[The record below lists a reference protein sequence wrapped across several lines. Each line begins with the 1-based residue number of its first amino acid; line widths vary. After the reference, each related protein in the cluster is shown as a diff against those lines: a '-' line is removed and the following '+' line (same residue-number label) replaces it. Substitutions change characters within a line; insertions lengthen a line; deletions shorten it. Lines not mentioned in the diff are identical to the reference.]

1 MFQSHQTP
9 KQTYKQQ
16 PQKIYQQV
24 HQKTLPCKSLSPTQ
38 FCNQKKGMI
47 ELDEQNPS
55 TPQKLNLSKGL
66 KVLNVPSQGN
76 ENSFRG
82 SNQKN
87 LLVSDS
93 PLMSNNKENGAS
105 SRRLNTDSAQMDLNS
120 QVVLQENRKLNEMIQ
135 RLFKEKQE
143 LVTIID
149 KQKNAQCI
157 LSSQG
162 GDNLNLNNLKERIE
176 RLEGVIDLQSEEI
189 LQWKQK
195 YKQACEQDERA
206 YAIEQMESQIM
217 KVVEENERLNN
228 LGNDKD
234 KQIEDL
240 SNEIIAL
247 QKRQFEQEQKMKDQS
262 NLIIA
267 YEEDT
272 KELKRQYKQKLNLIE
287 KLEYQQQQYLQQIH
301 QLQQLQNYSEITS
314 HSSFHE
320 NRDQSQIVLEQ
331 IQFLEQTL
339 SELSTQYTS
348 QTLENQRLLRQ
359 NNNLK
364 EELILQQKALDEIR
378 NCSRG
383 AVNPKFQD
391 ATRCLKLM
399 REKIGKSQQK

>member
-1 MFQSHQTP
+1 MFHSYQTP

-16 PQKIYQQV
+16 PQKLYQQF
-24 HQKTLPCKSLSPTQ
+24 HQKPLPCKSVSPTQ
-38 FCNQKKGMI
+38 YGQQQIGI
-47 ELDEQNPS
+47 VEQDDQIPS
-55 TPQKLNLSKGL
+55 TPQKINLSKGVKL
-66 KVLNVPSQGN
+66 LNVPSQGN

-82 SNQKN
+82 SSQKT

-93 PLMSNNKENGAS
+93 PLMANNKENGAS
-105 SRRLNTDSAQMDLNS
+105 SRRLYTDCTSMDLNS
-120 QVVLQENRKLNEMIQ
+120 QVVIQENRKLNEMIQ
-135 RLFKEKQE
+135 RLFKEKQD

-149 KQKNAQCI
+149 KQKNSQCI
-157 LSSQG
+157 LISQG

-195 YKQACEQDERA
+195 YKQACESDERA

-240 SNEIIAL
+240 SNELVAL

-287 KLEYQQQQYLQQIH
+287 KLEQQQQQQLQQIH
-301 QLQQLQNYSEITS
+301 QLQQIQNYSEISS

-320 NRDQSQIVLEQ
+320 NKDHSQIILEQ

-348 QTLENQRLLRQ
+348 SNLENSRLLKQ

-391 ATRCLKLM
+391 ANRSLKLI
-399 REKIGKSQQK
+399 REKIAKPQQK

>member
-1 MFQSHQTP
+1 MFHSYQTP
-9 KQTYKQQ
+9 KQTFKQQ
-16 PQKIYQQV
+16 PQKIYQQI

-38 FCNQKKGMI
+38 FGQQQMAII
-47 ELDEQNPS
+47 EKDDQIPS
-55 TPQKLNLSKGL
+55 TPQKINLYKEVKLLNM
-66 KVLNVPSQGN
+66 PSQGN

-82 SNQKN
+82 SSQKT

-93 PLMSNNKENGAS
+93 PLVQNNKENGSS
-105 SRRLNTDSAQMDLNS
+105 SRRLYTDSTSMDLNS
-120 QVVLQENRKLNEMIQ
+120 QAVLQENRKLNEMIQ
-135 RLFKEKQE
+135 RLFKEKQD

-149 KQKNAQCI
+149 KQKNTQYNI
-157 LSSQG
+157 SNQG

-234 KQIEDL
+234 KQIQDL
-240 SNEIIAL
+240 SNELITMQKKL
-247 QKRQFEQEQKMKDQS
+247 QEQEQKMKDQS

-287 KLEYQQQQYLQQIH
+287 KLEQQQQQQLQQIH
-301 QLQQLQNYSEITS
+301 QLQQIQNYSEISS

-320 NRDQSQIVLEQ
+320 NRDHSQIILEQ

-378 NCSRG
+378 NSCRG

-391 ATRCLKLM
+391 ANKSLKQIK
-399 REKIGKSQQK
+399 EKIAKSQQK

>member
-1 MFQSHQTP
+1 MFHSYQTP

-16 PQKIYQQV
+16 PQKIYQQI
-24 HQKTLPCKSLSPTQ
+24 HQKTLPCKSLSPPQ
-38 FCNQKKGMI
+38 FGHQKNGII
-47 ELDEQNPS
+47 ESDEQNPS
-55 TPQKLNLSKGL
+55 TPQKMNLSKGL
-66 KVLNVPSQGN
+66 KLLNVPSLGN

-93 PLMSNNKENGAS
+93 PLVSNNKENGAS
-105 SRRLNTDSAQMDLNS
+105 SRRLQTDSISMDLNS
-120 QVVLQENRKLNEMIQ
+120 QVVIQENRKLNEMIQ

-149 KQKNAQCI
+149 KQKNIQCI
-157 LSSQG
+157 MNNQG

-228 LGNDKD
+228 LGNEKD
-234 KQIEDL
+234 KQIQDL
-240 SNEIIAL
+240 NNEIIIL
-247 QKRQFEQEQKMKDQS
+247 QKRLFEQEQKMKDQS

-287 KLEYQQQQYLQQIH
+287 KLEQQQQLQQIH
-301 QLQQLQNYSEITS
+301 QLQQIQNYSEISS

-320 NRDQSQIVLEQ
+320 NRDHSQIILEQ

-378 NCSRG
+378 NCNKG
-383 AVNPKFQD
+383 TVNPKFQD
-391 ATRCLKLM
+391 ANKSLKLI
-399 REKIGKSQQK
+399 RDKIAKSQQK